1 MPGKTRKDTR
11 CVDFFV
17 GEEELTRYLDRLD
30 IETAAKAKQAVMRLP
45 EASGPDQNLH
55 KSSASSADG
64 PEDVVTQHEKTTS
77 QDEQNTGD
85 RTEDADIDCV
95 HSPCRP
101 PSTSKCDP
109 APRES
114 VPMEDVRE
122 SGEMVGDRES
132 NAMVGER
139 NSKKKLV
146 QHDSGEVDGSCELD
160 SAENP
165 TRNLDEQFRS
175 VGDDSNAAE
184 HSHSSTNA
192 AISSDINL
200 VQDPDDDGEYKAMES
215 DCDNDDG
222 ASCGDESESE
232 GETDDI
238 TEKVHVEDEEE
249 ADDTLFNASLI
260 DSDMSISGWAKPVS
274 YSPFPY
280 LHQPYESR
288 TLASVRDK
296 FEVYC
301 GKRQSS
307 GTAEQKDTKSGP
319 AAVIQILIEVFG
331 TSGTAEKRLI
341 VTDRFYTSP
350 ALAMELLA
358 LGFYSIGTVM
368 TNRRGLCTESIVKKK
383 KKTRP
388 ASVDRGTYT
397 VAQSTLVP
405 SIHAVYWWANRPV
418 HLLCAGGSVEQDR
431 VVCCEKSGEA
441 VEVACP
447 KILKDYQTFMG
458 GVDVHDQLRLQRY
471 SLQLALKYKKYYRS
485 LFLGVSRPYYCKRIY
500 SYNRR
505 RAMER
510 KNKMKHV
517 KFLKQQH
524 MELVQLQESD
534 WDALR
539 SKDGTPVKA
548 GKPTR
553 LRAYEHVQ
561 VAKWREG
568 NNGQERMRRQRA
580 CKVCSV
586 LKGSDEARGGGGLPS
601 IVVPASSP
609 LDPSSQRQH
618 AGTCATKSSTQ

>member
-1 MPGKTRKDTR
+1 MLLNL
-11 CVDFFV
+11 V
-17 GEEELTRYLDRLD
+17 
-30 IETAAKAKQAVMRLP
+30 TALA
-45 EASGPDQNLH
+45 
-55 KSSASSADG
+55 
-64 PEDVVTQHEKTTS
+64 DVVTQHEKTTS

-260 DSDMSISGWAKPVS
+260 DSV
-274 YSPFPY
+274 
-280 LHQPYESR
+280 
-288 TLASVRDK
+288 
-296 FEVYC
+296 
-301 GKRQSS
+301 
-307 GTAEQKDTKSGP
+307 
-319 AAVIQILIEVFG
+319 
-331 TSGTAEKRLI
+331 
-341 VTDRFYTSP
+341 
-350 ALAMELLA
+350 
-358 LGFYSIGTVM
+358 
-368 TNRRGLCTESIVKKK
+368 
-383 KKTRP
+383 
-388 ASVDRGTYT
+388 
-397 VAQSTLVP
+397 
-405 SIHAVYWWANRPV
+405 
-418 HLLCAGGSVEQDR
+418 
-431 VVCCEKSGEA
+431 
-441 VEVACP
+441 
-447 KILKDYQTFMG
+447 
-458 GVDVHDQLRLQRY
+458 
-471 SLQLALKYKKYYRS
+471 
-485 LFLGVSRPYYCKRIY
+485 
-500 SYNRR
+500 
-505 RAMER
+505 
-510 KNKMKHV
+510 
-517 KFLKQQH
+517 
-524 MELVQLQESD
+524 
-534 WDALR
+534 
-539 SKDGTPVKA
+539 
-548 GKPTR
+548 
-553 LRAYEHVQ
+553 
-561 VAKWREG
+561 
-568 NNGQERMRRQRA
+568 
-580 CKVCSV
+580 
-586 LKGSDEARGGGGLPS
+586 GGGGGV
-601 IVVPASSP
+601 IEYCERHDKGRYPA
-609 LDPSSQRQH
+609 
-618 AGTCATKSSTQ
+618 GYVNFWVG

>member
-45 EASGPDQNLH
+45 EAPGPDQNLH

-64 PEDVVTQHEKTTS
+64 PEVVVTQHEKTTS

-101 PSTSKCDP
+101 PPTSKCDP

-215 DCDNDDG
+215 DCDNDNG

-238 TEKVHVEDEEE
+238 TEKVH
-249 ADDTLFNASLI
+249 
-260 DSDMSISGWAKPVS
+260 
-274 YSPFPY
+274 
-280 LHQPYESR
+280 
-288 TLASVRDK
+288 
-296 FEVYC
+296 
-301 GKRQSS
+301 
-307 GTAEQKDTKSGP
+307 
-319 AAVIQILIEVFG
+319 
-331 TSGTAEKRLI
+331 
-341 VTDRFYTSP
+341 
-350 ALAMELLA
+350 
-358 LGFYSIGTVM
+358 
-368 TNRRGLCTESIVKKK
+368 
-383 KKTRP
+383 
-388 ASVDRGTYT
+388 
-397 VAQSTLVP
+397 
-405 SIHAVYWWANRPV
+405 
-418 HLLCAGGSVEQDR
+418 
-431 VVCCEKSGEA
+431 
-441 VEVACP
+441 
-447 KILKDYQTFMG
+447 
-458 GVDVHDQLRLQRY
+458 
-471 SLQLALKYKKYYRS
+471 
-485 LFLGVSRPYYCKRIY
+485 
-500 SYNRR
+500 
-505 RAMER
+505 
-510 KNKMKHV
+510 
-517 KFLKQQH
+517 
-524 MELVQLQESD
+524 
-534 WDALR
+534 
-539 SKDGTPVKA
+539 
-548 GKPTR
+548 
-553 LRAYEHVQ
+553 
-561 VAKWREG
+561 
-568 NNGQERMRRQRA
+568 
-580 CKVCSV
+580 
-586 LKGSDEARGGGGLPS
+586 
-601 IVVPASSP
+601 
-609 LDPSSQRQH
+609 
-618 AGTCATKSSTQ
+618 

>member
-260 DSDMSISGWAKPVS
+260 DSVGGVR
-274 YSPFPY
+274 FPTCT
-280 LHQPYESR
+280 SR
-288 TLASVRDK
+288 TSHEHWRLSETSIHASMKANMAPVQVLLRLRLL

-350 ALAMELLA
+350 ALAMQLLA

-383 KKTRP
+383 KTRP

-405 SIHAVYWWANRPV
+405 SIHAVCWWDNRPV

-431 VVCCEKSGEA
+431 VVRREKSG
-441 VEVACP
+441 
-447 KILKDYQTFMG
+447 D
-458 GVDVHDQLRLQRY
+458 
-471 SLQLALKYKKYYRS
+471 
-485 LFLGVSRPYYCKRIY
+485 
-500 SYNRR
+500 YNRR

-534 WDALR
+534 WNALR

-553 LRAYEHVQ
+553 LRAYVHVQ

-580 CKVCSV
+580 CK
-586 LKGSDEARGGGGLPS
+586 
-601 IVVPASSP
+601 
-609 LDPSSQRQH
+609 
-618 AGTCATKSSTQ
+618 